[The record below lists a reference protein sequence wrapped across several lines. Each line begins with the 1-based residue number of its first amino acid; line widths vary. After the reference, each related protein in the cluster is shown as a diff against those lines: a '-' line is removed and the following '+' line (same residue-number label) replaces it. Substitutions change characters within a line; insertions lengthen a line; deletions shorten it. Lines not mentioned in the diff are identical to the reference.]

1 MSAKHA
7 QVLWFGAPE
16 ATQASSLLSAIQ
28 EEAATPDLAQT
39 PASTDV
45 EVKISTD
52 PTPDIADVEPPEDS
66 LPFVPDMTGEAS
78 P

>member
-7 QVLWFGAPE
+7 QVLWFAAPE
-16 ATQASSLLSAIQ
+16 ATQASSLLSTIQ

-52 PTPDIADVEPPEDS
+52 PTPDIADVKPPEDS